1 MPALAR
7 AVLPAGIQLSFPC
20 LSVHAADEYHVTA
33 RPAGQN
39 RAVAALQCPASPQ
52 EKRPVKEHLR
62 ELVAQALLDLRRQ
75 DRIPQDL
82 ATPDYVI
89 ERTKSREHG
98 DYATNIAL
106 LLAKSAG
113 MKPRELAE
121 ALVANF
127 GETQHVSRIEIAGP
141 GFINFKIS
149 QPCRLATVRRV
160 FEQGAQYGRQT
171 PGSRDSV
178 TVEFVSANP
187 NGPLHVGHGRG
198 AAYGASVA
206 NLLEASGH
214 KVQREYYVNDAGR
227 QMDILAVSVW
237 LRYHELSGV
246 NVRFPDNG
254 YKGEYVS
261 EIARS
266 LRAKEGDRLRFSALD
281 ITDGLPADE
290 TQGGDKELHVDALIA
305 RARKLLGAPD
315 YRIVFDAGLH
325 WCLAD
330 IRNDLLGFGVVHDNF
345 FSERSL
351 TTDGHVQ
358 HAIER
363 LREQGHLF
371 ELDGALWFRAT
382 AFGDDKDRV
391 LVRENGATTYFA
403 SDIGYLLSKF
413 ERGFDRALY
422 VLGADHHGYIARL
435 KAAAQGMGLDPG
447 KIEIQLVQFAILY
460 RGNERVQM
468 STRAGSFVTL
478 RELREE
484 VGTDAAR
491 FFYVMRSNEQHLDF
505 DLELAK
511 SHSNDNPVYYIQ
523 YAHARIASLFRQL
536 KEKQLSY
543 NDSAAMSARK
553 LLVSE
558 AEDVLLVELMRFPE
572 MLESAAAGRAP
583 QVMAHY
589 LRDTA
594 AAFHAFYNALP
605 ILTAE
610 DELRHARLGLCKA
623 TQQVLANGLALLG
636 VAAPETM

>member
-1 MPALAR
+1 M
-7 AVLPAGIQLSFPC
+7 
-20 LSVHAADEYHVTA
+20 
-33 RPAGQN
+33 
-39 RAVAALQCPASPQ
+39 
-52 EKRPVKEHLR
+52 KEHLR

-121 ALVANF
+121 VLVANF
-127 GETQHVSRIEIAGP
+127 GETQHVSKIEIAGP

-160 FEQGAQYGRQT
+160 FEQGADYGKQT

-206 NLLEASGH
+206 NLLESAGH

-254 YKGEYVS
+254 YKGDYVS

-290 TQGGDKELHVDALIA
+290 SEGGDKELHVDALIA

-351 TTDGHVQ
+351 TTDGYVQ
-358 HAIER
+358 NAIDR

-382 AFGDDKDRV
+382 SFGDDKDRV
-391 LVRENGATTYFA
+391 LIRENGAATYFA

-435 KAAAQGMGLDPG
+435 KAAAQGMGLDPA

-460 RGNERVQM
+460 RGHDRVQM

-491 FFYVMRSNEQHLDF
+491 FFYVMRSNDQHLDF

-523 YAHARIASLFRQL
+523 YAYARIASLFRQL
-536 KEKQLSY
+536 KEKQLAY
-543 NDSAAMSARK
+543 NDSAAVSARK
-553 LLVSE
+553 LLTSE
-558 AEDVLLVELMRFPE
+558 AEDILLVELMRFPE
-572 MLESAAAGRAP
+572 MVESAAAGRAP

-610 DELRHARLGLCKA
+610 EETRHARLGLCKA

-636 VAAPETM
+636 VSAPETM

>member
-1 MPALAR
+1 M
-7 AVLPAGIQLSFPC
+7 
-20 LSVHAADEYHVTA
+20 
-33 RPAGQN
+33 
-39 RAVAALQCPASPQ
+39 
-52 EKRPVKEHLR
+52 KEHLR

-75 DRIPQDL
+75 DRLPQDL

-160 FEQGAQYGRQT
+160 FEQGAQYGRQS
-171 PGSRDSV
+171 PHSRDSV

-206 NLLEASGH
+206 NLLEAAGH

-290 TQGGDKELHVDALIA
+290 SEGGDKELHVDALVA

-351 TTDGHVQ
+351 TTDGYVQ
-358 HAIER
+358 NAIER
-363 LREQGHLF
+363 LREKGHLF

-382 AFGDDKDRV
+382 SFGDDKDRV

-435 KAAAQGMGLDPG
+435 MAAAQGMGLDPA
-447 KIEIQLVQFAILY
+447 KIEIQLVQFAILF
-460 RGNERVQM
+460 RGHERVQM

-491 FFYVMRSNEQHLDF
+491 FFYVMRSNDQHLDF

-536 KEKQLSY
+536 KEKQLAY

-553 LLVSE
+553 LLTSE
-558 AEDVLLVELMRFPE
+558 AEDILLVELMRFPE
-572 MLESAAAGRAP
+572 MVESAAAGRAP

-610 DELRHARLGLCKA
+610 EEHRYARLGLCKA

-636 VAAPETM
+636 VSAPETM

>member
-1 MPALAR
+1 LHGGDEYCVT
-7 AVLPAGIQLSFPC
+7 VLPGGRNL
-20 LSVHAADEYHVTA
+20 AA
-33 RPAGQN
+33 
-39 RAVAALQCPASPQ
+39 AALQYPAYPH

-75 DRIPQDL
+75 DRIPADL

-106 LLAKSAG
+106 LLAKPAG

-121 ALVANF
+121 MLVANF

-160 FEQGAQYGRQT
+160 FEQGAEYGRQT

-206 NLLEASGH
+206 NLLEAAGH

-290 TQGGDKELHVDALIA
+290 TEGGDKELHVDALIA

-351 TTDGHVQ
+351 TTDGYVQ

-382 AFGDDKDRV
+382 TFGDDKDRV
-391 LVRENGATTYFA
+391 LIRENGATTYFA

-435 KAAAQGMGLDPG
+435 KAAAQGMGLDPA

-491 FFYVMRSNEQHLDF
+491 FFYVMRSNDQHLDF

-536 KEKQLSY
+536 KEKQLAY
-543 NDSAAMSARK
+543 NDSAAVSARK
-553 LLVSE
+553 LLTSE

-610 DELRHARLGLCKA
+610 EEMRHARLGLCKA

-636 VAAPETM
+636 VSAPETM

>member
-1 MPALAR
+1 M
-7 AVLPAGIQLSFPC
+7 
-20 LSVHAADEYHVTA
+20 
-33 RPAGQN
+33 
-39 RAVAALQCPASPQ
+39 
-52 EKRPVKEHLR
+52 KEHLR
-62 ELVAQALLDLRRQ
+62 ELVAQSLLDLRRQ
-75 DRIPQDL
+75 GRLPQDL
-82 ATPDYVI
+82 PTPDYVI
-89 ERTKSREHG
+89 ERTRSREHG

-106 LLAKSAG
+106 LLAKPAG

-127 GETQHVSRIEIAGP
+127 GETQHVSKVEIAGP
-141 GFINFKIS
+141 GFINFRIS

-160 FEQGAQYGRQT
+160 FELGAEYGRQ
-171 PGSRDSV
+171 PASSRESV

-206 NLLEASGH
+206 NLLEAAGH
-214 KVQREYYVNDAGR
+214 TVQREYYVNDAGR

-246 NVRFPDNG
+246 AVRFPDNG
-254 YKGEYVS
+254 YKGDYVS
-261 EIARS
+261 EIARA
-266 LRAKEGDRLRFSALD
+266 LRARQGDRLRRSAIE

-290 TQGGDKELHVDALIA
+290 GEGGDKELHVDALIA
-305 RARKLLGAPD
+305 RARQLLGAAD
-315 YRIVFDAGLH
+315 YRVVFDAGLS

-330 IRNDLLGFGVVHDNF
+330 IRNDLSGFGVVHDNF

-351 TTDGHVQ
+351 ATDGYVQ
-358 HAIER
+358 RAIET
-363 LREQGHLF
+363 LRASGHLF
-371 ELDGALWFRAT
+371 EQDGATWFRAT
-382 AFGDDKDRV
+382 TFGDDKDRV
-391 LVRENGATTYFA
+391 VIRENGATTYFA
-403 SDIGYLLSKF
+403 SDLGYLLSKF

-435 KAAAQGMGLDPG
+435 KAAAQGLGLDPAR
-447 KIEIQLVQFAILY
+447 IEIQLVQFAILY
-460 RGNERVQM
+460 RGHERVQM

-491 FFYVMRSNEQHLDF
+491 FFYVMRGNDQHLDF

-536 KEKQLSY
+536 KDKGLGY
-543 NDSAAMSARK
+543 NDGAALSARK
-553 LLVSE
+553 LLTGE

-572 MLESAAAGRAP
+572 MIEAAANGRAP
-583 QVMAHY
+583 QVMAHH
-589 LRDTA
+589 LRDVA
-594 AAFHAFYNALP
+594 AAFHAFYNAHP

-610 DELRHARLGLCKA
+610 EELRHARLGLCKA

-636 VAAPETM
+636 VSAPESM

>member
-1 MPALAR
+1 M
-7 AVLPAGIQLSFPC
+7 
-20 LSVHAADEYHVTA
+20 
-33 RPAGQN
+33 
-39 RAVAALQCPASPQ
+39 
-52 EKRPVKEHLR
+52 KEHLR
-62 ELVAQALLDLRRQ
+62 ELVAQSLLDLRRQ
-75 DRIPQDL
+75 GRLPQDL
-82 ATPDYVI
+82 PTPDYVI
-89 ERTKSREHG
+89 ERTRSREHG

-106 LLAKSAG
+106 LLAKAAG
-113 MKPRELAE
+113 LKPRELAE
-121 ALVANF
+121 ALAANF
-127 GETQHVSRIEIAGP
+127 GETQHVSKVQIAGP
-141 GFINFKIS
+141 GFINFTIS
-149 QPCRLATVRRV
+149 GPCRLATVRKV
-160 FEQGAQYGRQT
+160 FEQQAGYGRHE

-206 NLLEASGH
+206 NLLEAAGH
-214 KVQREYYVNDAGR
+214 TVQREYYVNDAGR

-237 LRYHELSGV
+237 LRYHELGGI

-261 EIARS
+261 EIARA
-266 LRAKEGDRLRFSALD
+266 LRAREGDRLRHNAIE

-305 RARKLLGAPD
+305 RARQLLGDAD
-315 YRIVFDAGLH
+315 YRIVFDAGLS

-330 IRNDLLGFGVVHDNF
+330 IRNDLTGFGVVHDNF

-351 TTDGHVQ
+351 STGGLVQ
-358 HAIER
+358 RAVDT
-363 LREQGHLF
+363 LRANGHLF
-371 ELDGALWFRAT
+371 EQDGATWFRAT
-382 AFGDDKDRV
+382 TFGDDKDRV
-391 LVRENGATTYFA
+391 VVRENGAATYFA
-403 SDIGYLLSKF
+403 SDLGYLLSKF

-422 VLGADHHGYIARL
+422 VLGADHHGYMARL
-435 KAAAQGMGLDPG
+435 KAAAQGLGLDPSR
-447 KIEIQLVQFAILY
+447 IEIQLVQFAILY
-460 RGNERVQM
+460 RGQQRVQM

-491 FFYVMRSNEQHLDF
+491 FFYVMRGNDQHLDF

-536 KEKQLSY
+536 KEKGLAY
-543 NDSAAMSARK
+543 NDNAALSARK
-553 LLVSE
+553 RLTSD
-558 AEDVLLVELMRFPE
+558 AEDALLVELMRFPE
-572 MLESAAAGRAP
+572 MIESAATNRAP
-583 QVMAHY
+583 QVIANY
-589 LRDTA
+589 LRETA
-594 AAFHAFYNALP
+594 AAFHAFYNGSP

-610 DELRHARLGLCKA
+610 EEVRNARLGLCKA

-636 VAAPETM
+636 VSAPETM